1 MANLFDILTRN
12 QRKPRGFNYKPMYYN
27 AEKAAF
33 NERVEKLR
41 AERDA
46 KDKGEYRPDFKGK
59 FTSKVGRKTDNQK
72 KIAAYNFRLLII
84 LIGIGF
90 MAYHLFNTNA
100 FNDFVNQFLN
110 IFDKKDGLY

>member
-1 MANLFDILTRN
+1 VANLFDIITRN

-33 NERVEKLR
+33 NDYVEKLR

-46 KDKGEYRPDFKGK
+46 KEKGEYRPDFKGK
-59 FTSKVGRKTDNQK
+59 FSSQVGRKTNNQK
-72 KIAAYNFRLLII
+72 KIAVYNIRLFII
-84 LIGIGF
+84 LIVIGF

-100 FNDFVNQFLN
+100 FNDFVNQFFN
-110 IFDKKDGLY
+110 VFSKKDGLY